1 MIVFLLS
8 INHQQIVI
16 GFRSFQI
23 LLLCSG
29 NSF

>member
-1 MIVFLLS
+1 M
-8 INHQQIVI
+8 VI